1 VLFKTDSGKAFNLDH
16 CWGILHHSPKWAKN
30 MDEINGRAKPKAPKD
45 TADEVTPAK
54 AEVPS
59 SSAGTEDSSVHLEHR
74 PEGSKAAKKRK
85 NDDVSISDLIQGQ
98 KDLLN
103 ISREKQLSFQ
113 SFTDD
118 IVMSKDL
125 SNMDNETR
133 DYFLAKR
140 KLAIKQLKTE

>member
-1 VLFKTDSGKAFNLDH
+1 
-16 CWGILHHSPKWAKN
+16 

-59 SSAGTEDSSVHLEHR
+59 SSAGTEDSSVHLGHR